1 MNHRASLLLIYVALL
16 WPPRAA
22 WAQENTV
29 RVRLY
34 AVHPPATLT
43 FSGSGLQWRACERC
57 PPAAADKLAIMAKN
71 GQLRVEGSSL
81 PRPRVFVAGSYRMA
95 AESQQPVGAGY
106 PLELRAQQERIVV
119 IATMPHED

>member
-1 MNHRASLLLIYVALL
+1 MNRRASLLLIYVALL

-43 FSGSGLQWRACERC
+43 LSGSGLQWRACARC
-57 PPAAADKLAIMAKN
+57 PAAAADKLAITAKN

-81 PRPRVFVAGSYRMA
+81 PRPRVFVAGGDPVASGW
-95 AESQQPVGAGY
+95 QQPGGGGGSPGVWGA
-106 PLELRAQQERIVV
+106 QEGGR
-119 IATMPHED
+119 